1 MPMRPT
7 TRRSLL
13 AIAFLMLPVAAAVG
27 GAPPARVTAT
37 LQSGRGEPVGEAV
50 LSETPHGVLI
60 TATLHDLPPGEH
72 GFHIHEHGRC
82 IAPFESAG
90 GHFNPKH
97 ARHGFRN
104 AKGAHAG
111 DLPNV
116 IVPEDGKAKVEIM
129 AYGVTLAKGKPSS
142 LLDQDGTAL
151 VIHAGPDDYRTDP
164 AGNSGD
170 RLACGVVEVRTNETA
185 AAATRPDRPTH

>member
-1 MPMRPT
+1 MKT
-7 TRRSLL
+7 
-13 AIAFLMLPVAAAVG
+13 IAFVAAALLLG
-27 GAPPARVTAT
+27 GSAAQAAKSVKVTMNTVTAEGVGKSIGT
-37 LQSGRGEPVGEAV
+37 ITVKESKDGVTIEPKLKGLA
-50 LSETPHGVLI
+50 
-60 TATLHDLPPGEH
+60 PGEH

-97 ARHGFRN
+97 AHHGFRN

-142 LLDQDGTAL
+142 LLDQDGAAL